1 MSRLTLVE
9 RTFMGR
15 VQAQRWFDSLRT
27 TAWPYIWCIHD
38 LRTRRWSVRALVEQG
53 ALREVSAGDEREQHG
68 VGSRP

>member
-15 VQAQRWFDSLRT
+15 VQAQRWFDSLRR
-27 TAWPYIWCIHD
+27 TAWPYIWCTHD

-53 ALREVSAGDEREQHG
+53 ALRDVAAGDEREHRG
-68 VGSRP
+68 IDSRP